1 MGTAERRER
10 ERLRLREK
18 ILDAARE
25 LFVASG
31 YEAVTMRK
39 IAEKIEYSPTTIYLH
54 FADKDALVRELCSRD
69 FLTLASRFQ
78 QLEAETDPIRR
89 LKGIGAAFL
98 RLARELPNQYR
109 LMFMTPTPPVA
120 VDERRIEK
128 GKPEEDAWAFVKDAI
143 AAAQRAGVLRRDLGS
158 ETIAQLFFAGLH
170 GIAALYIAKSND
182 PWIDWRPVEELSELM
197 VDALLRGCAPAER
210 SREAEAGARTS
221 GPGRDKG
228 HEEEAGPRR
237 PGGHARRTGGYGV
250 FGRPDSQEPAT
261 PVPSECRAEGRG
273 LLHGRVRIQDD
284 GRPLS
289 PERRRLLERLQ
300 DPAAYRP

>member
-10 ERLRLREK
+10 ERLRLRER

-39 IAEKIEYSPTTIYLH
+39 IAEMIEYSPTTIYLY

-78 QLEAETDPIRR
+78 ELEAETDPIRR

-98 RLARELPNQYR
+98 RLAQELPNQYR
-109 LMFMTPTPPVA
+109 MMFMTPTPPVA
-120 VDERRIEK
+120 VDERRIDK
-128 GKPEEDAWAFVKDAI
+128 GRPEEDAWAFVKDAI
-143 AAAQRAGVLRRDLGS
+143 AAAQRAGVLRRDLDS

-182 PWIDWRPVEELSELM
+182 PWIDWRPVKELSELM
-197 VDALLRGCAPAER
+197 VDALLRGCTSAEELTRGR
-210 SREAEAGARTS
+210 SRRANAW
-221 GPGRDKG
+221 PGKG
-228 HEEEAGPRR
+228 
-237 PGGHARRTGGYGV
+237 
-250 FGRPDSQEPAT
+250 QET
-261 PVPSECRAEGRG
+261 
-273 LLHGRVRIQDD
+273 
-284 GRPLS
+284 
-289 PERRRLLERLQ
+289 
-300 DPAAYRP
+300 